1 MAILQGDIQLR
12 ASRVMDDVP
21 EGGGGPSTV
30 VIESGQENAVM
41 PDISEMDR
49 ATGRANL
56 RQVHVGVDTE
66 DRDTYQGSNVIVAKP
81 PEDPNVSITLFAT
94 GGVYDTRAQAQARL
108 EAYLNKGAEWAGY
121 LYEDHIQGQRVIQI
135 FQRPGTELPAVGK
148 TLVLVGNEGLANEQM
163 QYVRAI
169 RVTSKELTFTYD
181 LDKDY
186 KALIV
191 SVEISDA
198 LRYGFTGSPASRQF
212 MRQANSARLRD
223 TVVADAGSY
232 VGVSPLQKAAAL
244 GDFTIIAK
252 TIMTQLVPSAQSETP
267 IPAAIPYAAA
277 GLPVS
282 AAELVTFSTEQ
293 AWSTATSLALPG
305 GCLPGSLKIVVNGA
319 TFTDQGG
326 ILMSGTQQAGLVD
339 YANGIV
345 TSSSGNYGGTKTI
358 TYRPAA
364 YMQRMPQSSEIR
376 VTPESRSQSYTGFIL
391 PLPARGTLSFSY
403 RAQGRWYVLSDAGD
417 GALRG
422 TDSSYGAGTC
432 NADTGSYVITLGAL
446 PDVGSSIVI
455 QWGVPTQETV
465 QAAVDLRMSQAI
477 SIEVPEF
484 GSTWT
489 AGFFVRWKDGEV
501 QHEAQSQLDGSLTGD
516 ATGKINVY
524 RRELIFSPNKL
535 PPPGSQLEVSYDY
548 GEAQELTLQ
557 HPSRGT
563 DGRLT
568 VRTGVG
574 GLIPGLVNVWW
585 NTLTDVSV
593 TGTYTR
599 DQIAAMG
606 ISTMVDPIQYVTD
619 NGAGKL
625 MLDGREV
632 GIVDYGLGELTFNP
646 DVTVKLPKLRYTA
659 LSSGG
664 GGGVL
669 RDSNAAQWRLN
680 YAGIEY
686 VDAPSV
692 YPNDES
698 GWVKIR
704 FRAAGSATRIVQT
717 VPFVLDFDLVP
728 GLLAPIVPGSV
739 VLQDSLGKPI
749 ADSGAGGVRELT
761 KDGWLSRGTIN
772 YVTGRVRLTSWNAG
786 ISSMLRRASTI
797 TTLGD
802 AISSAYVFRTAAA
815 PLRPGSLT
823 VQIPRTGGGAQNV
836 TSGIDGVISAPG
848 VMGTVDFETGLVRLG
863 FGSLVVAAGN
873 ELEPWYDPAMVQPD
887 GKIFKPAPVVASA
900 MRYSAVAYAYLPMDA
915 SIIGIDPVRLPSDGK
930 VPIFRPGSLC
940 VVGHTKTSNQLNV
953 SNNQTI
959 NLARVRLSRVVVRD
973 ANGKILNTGYS
984 VDLEAGMVTFTDVS
998 AMTMPVTIEDR
1009 IEDMAV
1015 ATDVQISGEIT
1026 FNRALTHD
1034 YPKDG
1039 TYVSSAL
1046 QASDRFA
1053 RVSLAFAQQTWIDN
1067 AWADAPTGPGIPAK
1081 YDQGVS
1087 PIAITNAGGTTE
1099 RWVLQFTS
1107 TTQFRVIGEH
1117 VGVIATGDINT
1128 VCAPVN
1134 PATSKPYFT
1143 IDPLGWGS
1151 GWAVGNILRINTVG
1165 AIYPFWVVRTIQP
1178 GPETGIEHSFS
1189 ILARGDVNR
1198 PQSN

>member
-1 MAILQGDIQLR
+1 MSIKQGDIQLL

-21 EGGGGPSTV
+21 EGGGGPSAN
-30 VIESGQENAVM
+30 VIESGAENAVM
-41 PDISEMDR
+41 PDISQMDR
-49 ATGRANL
+49 ATGRVNM
-56 RQVHVGVDTE
+56 RQGHVTVRTD
-66 DRDTYQGSNVIVAKP
+66 DSDMYQGSNVIVAKP

-94 GGVYDTRAQAQARL
+94 GGVYDTRSLAQSRL
-108 EAYLNKGAEWAGY
+108 EAYLNKGAEWSGY
-121 LYEDHIQGQRVIQI
+121 LYENHIKGQRVIQI
-135 FQRPGTELPAVGK
+135 FQRPGTELPSVGK
-148 TLVLVGNEGLANEQM
+148 TLVLVGNEGLVNEQE

-169 RVTSKELTFTYD
+169 RVNSQERTFTYET
-181 LDKDY
+181 DKDY
-186 KALIV
+186 KALV
-191 SVEISDA
+191 VTMELSDS
-198 LRYGFTGSPASRQF
+198 LRYDFKGSPASRMF
-212 MRQANSARLRD
+212 TRLDTSAHLRD

-277 GLPVS
+277 GLPVAGS
-282 AAELVTFSTEQ
+282 EVVTFSAEQ
-293 AWSTATSLALPG
+293 PWNATTGLVLPG
-305 GCLPGSLKIVVNGA
+305 GCVPGSLKIVLGGS

-326 ILMSGTQQAGLVD
+326 ILMSGTQQVGLVD

-345 TSSSGNYGGTKTI
+345 TSSSGNYAGTKSI

-376 VTPESRSQSYTGFIL
+376 ITAENRSQSYTGFIL

-403 RAQGRWYVLSDAGD
+403 RAQGRWYVLADAGD

-422 TDSSYGAGTC
+422 TDASYGAGTC

-446 PDVGSSIVI
+446 PDVGSSIVMH
-455 QWGVPTQETV
+455 WGVPTQETV
-465 QAAVDLRMSQAI
+465 QAAADLRMSQAI

-501 QHEAQSQLDGSLTGD
+501 QREAQSQLDGTLTGD
-516 ATGKINVY
+516 AAGNVNVY

-535 PPPGSQLEVSYDY
+535 PPPGTQLEVSYDY
-548 GEAQELTLQ
+548 GEAQEVTLQ
-557 HPSRGT
+557 HPSRGP

-574 GLIPGLVNVWW
+574 GLIPGLVNVQW
-585 NTLTDVSV
+585 NTLTDVAV

-599 DQIAAMG
+599 AQIAEMG
-606 ISTMVDPIQYVTD
+606 ISTMVDPIQHVTD

-625 MLDGREV
+625 FLGDREV
-632 GIVDYGLGELTFNP
+632 GTVDYGVGELTFNP
-646 DVTVKLPKLRYTA
+646 DVTVKLPLLRYTTFRT
-659 LSSGG
+659 GG
-664 GGGVL
+664 GGFVS
-669 RDSNAAQWRLN
+669 DSNAWQWRLK
-680 YAGIEY
+680 YAGIDY

-692 YPNDES
+692 YPNDET
-698 GWVKIR
+698 GWVKIQ
-704 FRAAGSATRIVQT
+704 FRAAGSATRIVKT
-717 VPFVLDFDLVP
+717 VAFVLDFDLVP

-739 VLQDSLGKPI
+739 VLQDSLGNPI

-761 KDGWLSRGTIN
+761 KEGWLSRGTLN
-772 YVTGRVRLTSWNAG
+772 YVTGRVKLNSWNAG
-786 ISSMLRRASTI
+786 ISSTLRRASTI

-802 AISSAYVFRTAAA
+802 SISSAYVFRTAAA

-823 VQIPRTGGGAQNV
+823 VQVPRTGGGAQNV
-836 TSGIDGVISAPG
+836 TSGIDGVLSAPG

-873 ELEPWYDPAMVQPD
+873 ESEPWYDPDMVQPD

-900 MRYSAVAYAYLPMDA
+900 MRYSAVAYSYLPMNAD
-915 SIIGIDPVRLPSDGK
+915 IIGIDPVRLPTDGK
-930 VPIFRPGSLC
+930 VPIFRAGSLC
-940 VVGHTKTSNQLNV
+940 VVGHTKTSAQLNV
-953 SNNQTI
+953 NNNQTI
-959 NLARVRLSRVVVRD
+959 NLARVRLSRVAVRD
-973 ANGKILNTGYS
+973 ANGINHLTGYTA
-984 VDLEAGMVTFTDVS
+984 DLEAGTVTFTDVS
-998 AMTMPVTIEDR
+998 SMTMPVVIEDR

-1026 FNRALTHD
+1026 FNQALTHD

-1046 QASDRFA
+1046 QASDRRA
-1053 RVSLAFAQQTWIDN
+1053 RVSLDFVQQSWVDN
-1067 AWADAPTGPGIPAK
+1067 AWVDAPNGPIPPAK

-1087 PIAITNAGGTTE
+1087 PIEITNAGGSTE

-1107 TTQFRVIGEH
+1107 TSQFRVIGEH
-1117 VGVIATGDINT
+1117 VGVIATGDINA
-1128 VCAPVN
+1128 VCAPLN
-1134 PATSKPYFT
+1134 PATGKPYFT
-1143 IDPLGWGS
+1143 IKPLGWGQ

-1165 AIYPFWVVRTIQP
+1165 ALYPFWMVRTIQP
-1178 GPETGIEHSFS
+1178 GPETGIEHNFS

-1198 PQSN
+1198 PQTN

>member
-1 MAILQGDIQLR
+1 MPILQGDIQLR

-21 EGGGGPSTV
+21 EGGGGPSNV

-49 ATGRANL
+49 ALGRDNM
-56 RQVHVGVDTE
+56 RQMHVTVDTE

-181 LDKDY
+181 TDKDY
-186 KALIV
+186 KAVIV
-191 SVEISDA
+191 TVEISDA

-212 MRQANSARLRD
+212 TRLLNSAHLRD

-232 VGVSPLQKAAAL
+232 VGVTPLQKAAAL

-252 TIMTQLVPSAQSETP
+252 TIMTQIVPSAQSETP
-267 IPAAIPYAAA
+267 IPATIPYAAA
-277 GLPVS
+277 GFPVS
-282 AAELVTFSTEQ
+282 AAEAVTFSTSQ
-293 AWSTATSLALPG
+293 TWNTTTSLALPG
-305 GCLPGSLKIVVNGA
+305 GCLPGSLSIVVGGV
-319 TFTDQGG
+319 TFTDKGG
-326 ILMSGTQQAGLVD
+326 ILMSGTQQIGLVD
-339 YANGIV
+339 YANGII
-345 TSSSGNYGGTKTI
+345 TSSSGSYDGIKTI
-358 TYRPAA
+358 SYRPAA

-376 VTPESRSQSYTGFIL
+376 VTAENRSQSYTGFIT

-403 RAQGRWYVLSDAGD
+403 RAQGRWYVLSDSGD

-422 TDSSYGAGTC
+422 TDSSYGAGTYS
-432 NADTGSYVITLGAL
+432 AETGSFVITLGAL
-446 PDVGSSIVI
+446 PDVGSSIVQ

-465 QAAVDLRMSQAI
+465 QPAADLLISQTI
-477 SIEVPEF
+477 SLALPAGQALYPGAF
-484 GSTWT
+484 SMTWMDGQTQRT
-489 AGFFVRWKDGEV
+489 ATATAAWQLQGNATGEV
-501 QHEAQSQLDGSLTGD
+501 RVGRSEVLFAPKLLPAVGTVLDVTVD
-516 ATGKINVY
+516 TAPAV
-524 RRELIFSPNKL
+524 
-535 PPPGSQLEVSYDY
+535 EVNL
-548 GEAQELTLQ
+548 A
-557 HPSRGT
+557 HPSRNGQ
-563 DGRLT
+563 GRLAVSAGQGALVPFT
-568 VRTGVG
+568 VEVE
-574 GLIPGLVNVWW
+574 W
-585 NTLTDVSV
+585 NTLTDQSV
-593 TGTYTR
+593 LGLYTR
-599 DQIAAMG
+599 DQLKEMG
-606 ISTMVDPIQYVTD
+606 VTLVDPTQIARD
-619 NGAGKL
+619 DGNGKL
-625 MLDGREV
+625 MLNGVQV
-632 GIVDYGLGELTFNP
+632 GSVNYSTGAVDFNP
-646 DVTVKLPKLRYTA
+646 DVVIKIPKPVYSSRQV
-659 LSSGG
+659 SGG
-664 GGGVL
+664 GFSGEV
-669 RDSNAAQWRLN
+669 AQYRLN
-680 YAGIEY
+680 YEGIEY
-686 VDAPSV
+686 LNAPSI

-698 GWVKIR
+698 GYVKIR
-704 FRAAGSATRIVQT
+704 FRTTGSATRRTLQVT
-717 VPFVLDFDLVP
+717 FAPEFDLVT
-728 GLLAPIVPGSV
+728 GVQAPVVPGSV
-739 VLQDSLGKPI
+739 VLMPS
-749 ADSGAGGVRELT
+749 SGQPWSDDGRGVLRVLTSGGFVT
-761 KDGWLSRGTIN
+761 RGSVN
-772 YVTGRVRLTSWNAG
+772 YATGRVGLTSWTPGNANT
-786 ISSMLRRASTI
+786 LRRAGCI

-823 VQIPRTGGGAQNV
+823 VQVPRASGGSQNV
-836 TSGIDGVISAPG
+836 SASIDGTITAPG
-848 VMGTVDFETGLVRLG
+848 VVGTVDYETGLVRLG
-863 FGSLVVAAGN
+863 FGAMVVAAGN
-873 ELEPWYDPAMVQPD
+873 EAEPWYDAANVQPD
-887 GKIFKPAPVVASA
+887 GKIFKPQPVVASA
-900 MRYSAVAYAYLPMDA
+900 LRYTAVAYAYLPMNAD
-915 SIIGIDPVRLPSDGK
+915 IIGIDPVRLPSDGK

-940 VVGHTKTSNQLNV
+940 VVGHTKTSAQLNV

-973 ANGKILNTGYS
+973 GHGKTLNTGYS
-984 VDLEAGMVTFTDVS
+984 VDLEAGLVTFTDVS

-1046 QASDRFA
+1046 QASDRRA
-1053 RVSLAFAQQTWIDN
+1053 RVSLDFVQQSWVDN
-1067 AWADAPTGPGIPAK
+1067 AWADAPAGPAIPAK
-1081 YDQGVS
+1081 YDQSVS
-1087 PIAITNAGGTTE
+1087 PIAITNAGGSTE

-1128 VCAPVN
+1128 VCSPLN
-1134 PATSKPYFT
+1134 PATGKPYFT